1 MRKFDRNSMTFQIEN
16 SIKILISADKIIL
29 NYEVFMRQHILHY
42 DVKQHNLQDFQCYDV
57 VSHSAIFRP
66 SRSLTQYHIFNI

>member
-1 MRKFDRNSMTFQIEN
+1 MRKFDRNSMTFQLKN
-16 SIKILISADKIIL
+16 SIKIPISVDNIIL

-57 VSHSAIFRP
+57 VSPSAIISP
-66 SRSLTQYHIFNI
+66 SRSLTQYCIFNI